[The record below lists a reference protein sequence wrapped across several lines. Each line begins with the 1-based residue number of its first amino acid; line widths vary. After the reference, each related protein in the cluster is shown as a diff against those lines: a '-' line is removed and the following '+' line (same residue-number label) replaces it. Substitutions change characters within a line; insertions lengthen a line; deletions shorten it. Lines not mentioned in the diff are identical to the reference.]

1 MGCDPQGPFATLDNK
16 QNVRQGK
23 SEPMN
28 SRSKQD
34 KPVETIA
41 LRLYGERDL
50 RLESFALPEIK
61 DDEILADVVSDSVCM
76 SSHKAAIQGIK
87 HKRVP
92 KDIAT
97 NPVIIGHE
105 FCGTILKVGK
115 KWRRKFMAGQ
125 RYSIQPAINIPGR
138 EYDAPGYS
146 FPFIGGNA
154 TSIIIPKEFMER
166 DCLLPYNGD
175 AFYKASLGEP
185 MSCIIGA
192 FNSQYH
198 NKPGEYRHEMGIVG
212 NGRMAILAGAGP
224 MGLGAIDYA
233 LHGPRQPRILVV
245 TDVDQARLDRTS
257 GLFTPRE
264 AAMHGVEL
272 HYVNT
277 SKGDA
282 IAAMKAIAGESG
294 FDDVFVFAPVAALI
308 EQASRIMGAN
318 GCLNFFAGPS
328 KSDFAATI
336 NFYDVHYSSHH
347 VVGSS
352 GGNTDDLKEALQLL
366 GRNQINPSAMITHVG
381 GMDCAAQTIL
391 DLPSIPG
398 GKKLIYTRIAMPL
411 TAIADFARLGQGDP
425 LMAEL
430 AQLTSANNGLWSA
443 EAESYLLANAKPLVI
458 TTNAKA

>member
-1 MGCDPQGPFATLDNK
+1 MRKGEKRMPHRANK
-16 QNVRQGK
+16 
-23 SEPMN
+23 
-28 SRSKQD
+28 D
-34 KPVETIA
+34 KPVDTIA

-50 RLESFALPEIK
+50 RLESFTLPEIT
-61 DDEILADVVSDSVCM
+61 DDEILASVVSDSVCM

-115 KWRRKFMAGQ
+115 RWRRKFMPNQ

-146 FPFIGGNA
+146 FPHIGGNA
-154 TSIIIPKEFMER
+154 TAIIIPKEFMER
-166 DCLLPYNGD
+166 DCLLSYDGD

-198 NKPGEYRHEMGIVG
+198 NKPGEYKHDMGIVG
-212 NGRMAILAGAGP
+212 GGKMAILAGAGP
-224 MGLGAIDYA
+224 MGIGAIDYA
-233 LHGPRQPRILVV
+233 LHGPRKPRLLVI

-257 GLFTPRE
+257 SMFTPRE

-277 SKGDA
+277 SKGDP
-282 IAAMKAIAGESG
+282 IAALKALSNEAGY
-294 FDDVFVFAPVAALI
+294 DDVFVFAPVAPLI
-308 EQASRIMGAN
+308 EQASRIMGQNA
-318 GCLNFFAGPS
+318 CLNFFAGPS
-328 KSDFAATI
+328 KSDFFAPM
-336 NFYDVHYSSHH
+336 NFYDVHYSGHH

-352 GGNTDDLKEALQLL
+352 GGNTDDLREALHLL
-366 GRNQINPSAMITHVG
+366 GRNQINPSSMITHVG

-391 DLPSIPG
+391 DLPTIPG
-398 GKKLIYTRIAMPL
+398 GKKLVYTHISMPL
-411 TAIADFARLGQGDP
+411 TAIADFAALGQNDP
-425 LMAEL
+425 LFAEL
-430 AQLTSANNGLWSA
+430 ARMTAANNGLWCT
-443 EAESYLLANAKPLVI
+443 EAENYLLANAKPLVI
-458 TTNAKA
+458 AKRA